1 VLILWKLLIAEDET
15 TIRKGL
21 RHAVDWDVYSI
32 SIVGEAEDGEIAL
45 EMAIELKPHI
55 IFVDINM
62 PFLNG
67 IELMKQLRKHL
78 PETIFIVISGY
89 DEFSY
94 AQQAI
99 KMDAFDYLLKP
110 VNNDELEKTV
120 KNATEQL
127 EKNSRNKQREWQ
139 LDGNKPLLKE
149 KFLQGW
155 SMGATSA
162 EEVSKQYKLLDFKLE
177 GNVGLVIYHVVREI
191 GDSGTEQNWSD
202 ILISFSIKNIIKDIL
217 KTHTN
222 MELFEDQEG
231 NIVVLIPNIEL
242 EELMS
247 RNREIKD
254 FAEKF
259 LKKVI
264 VCLETMLTNYLDFP
278 SQYNSLKE
286 EIKLFNRLSPMVVLA
301 KDYIDHHYNEH
312 TISLHHVADIV
323 QVSPTYLSKK
333 IKTELG
339 VSFINYLTKV
349 RINKALMLIKDP
361 YLKVYEIA
369 EMVGYSTQHYFCNS
383 FKKETGISPT
393 VYRSGVKGYD

>member
-1 VLILWKLLIAEDET
+1 MQTFDDRGVLILWKLLIAEDET

-21 RHAVDWDVYSI
+21 RHAVDWEVYSI
-32 SIVGEAEDGEIAL
+32 SLVGEAEDGEIAL
-45 EMAIELKPHI
+45 EMAIELKPDI

-110 VNNDELEKTV
+110 VNNEELEKTV

-139 LDGNKPLLKE
+139 LDGNKQLLKE

-155 SMGATSA
+155 SVGSTSV

-177 GNVGLVIYHVVREI
+177 GKIGMVIYKVVTEM
-191 GDSGTEQNWSD
+191 GDRGTEQIWGD
-202 ILISFSIKNIIKDIL
+202 VLISFSLKNIIKDIL
-217 KTHTN
+217 KTHTYT
-222 MELFEDQEG
+222 ELFEDREG
-231 NIVVLIPNIEL
+231 NIVVLIPNIDM
-242 EELMS
+242 EELIS
-247 RNREIKD
+247 RNREIKE

-264 VCLETMLTNYLDFP
+264 VCMETTLMNYLDFP

-286 EIKLFNRLSPMVVLA
+286 EIKHFNRLSPMVVLA
-301 KDYIDHHYNEH
+301 KDYIDHHYYEH

-323 QVSPTYLSKK
+323 QVSPTYSNCL
-333 IKTELG
+333 
-339 VSFINYLTKV
+339 
-349 RINKALMLIKDP
+349 D
-361 YLKVYEIA
+361 
-369 EMVGYSTQHYFCNS
+369 
-383 FKKETGISPT
+383 
-393 VYRSGVKGYD
+393 